1 MITRRAVCTLPA
13 VLAASRAQAQNSAEI
28 TLRAAQRRV
37 DEKVAA
43 LARQLAAAKISVVT
57 APGFGPLKNMTSLLE
72 GRDAEVAM
80 LPADVLAYLRGRN
93 QLNGS
98 AKSLRYIGQL
108 YSAPVHVLARQ
119 HISNI
124 AQLSGQ
130 NVGLGAEDSAS
141 YVTATQVFKLL
152 DITVRSI
159 AVDDTLGLQML
170 RRGELLALVYV
181 GEAPA
186 PLLFDV
192 NRQQD
197 GVQLLPMTLTP
208 ALSHTYLPAQFT
220 IQDYPLLIG
229 AGEAG
234 TGSPIPTIAV
244 PMLLAVYNWPPSTA
258 IHRNLSRFAI
268 AFSSSAPTA
277 PDVVDWVRFVPDTA
291 TRPVARNPPNQSSP
305 LTTQQRETLFREFEK
320 WRQQQ

>member
-1 MITRRAVCTLPA
+1 MITRRALYTLSA
-13 VLAASRAQAQNSAEI
+13 VLVAGRVQAQNSAEI
-28 TLRAAQRRV
+28 TLRAAQGSV
-37 DEKVAA
+37 EEKVAA
-43 LARQLAAAKISVVT
+43 LARQLAIAKISVVT
-57 APGFGPLKNMTSLLE
+57 APGYGPLKNLARLLE

-93 QLNGS
+93 QLTGT
-98 AKSLRYIGQL
+98 AGSLRYIGQL
-108 YSAPVHVLARQ
+108 YSAPIHILTRR
-119 HISNI
+119 HISSI

-130 NVGLGAEDSAS
+130 KVGLGAEDSAS
-141 YVTATQVFKLL
+141 YVTATAVFKLL
-152 DITVRSI
+152 DLPIRLI
-159 AVDDTLGLQML
+159 AVEETTGLQML
-170 RRGELLALVYV
+170 RHGELLAVIYV

-197 GVQLLPMTLTP
+197 GVHFLPVALTP
-208 ALSHTYLPAQFT
+208 ALSRTYLPAQLT

-244 PMLLAVYNWPPSTA
+244 PMLLGVYNWPESTV

-277 PDVVDWVRFVPDTA
+277 PDVPDWVKFMPDTS
-291 TRPVARNPPNQSSP
+291 TRPVARNPSNQLPP
-305 LTTQQRETLFREFEK
+305 LTAEQREALFKEFEK